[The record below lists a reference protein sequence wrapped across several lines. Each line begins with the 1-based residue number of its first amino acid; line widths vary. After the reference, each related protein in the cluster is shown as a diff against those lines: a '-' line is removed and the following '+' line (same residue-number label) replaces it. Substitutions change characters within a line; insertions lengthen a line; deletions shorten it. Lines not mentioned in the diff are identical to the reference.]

1 MTVLKDSSACLDFS
15 SLNLVA
21 HEEEEEEEESLLLA

>member
-15 SLNLVA
+15 SFNLVE
-21 HEEEEEEEESLLLA
+21 HEEEEEESLLLA